1 MELDTRA
8 IEAILPH
15 RAPFLMIDHVELVD
29 GDRIVARKT
38 VAADEPFFQG
48 HFPGHPIMPGVL
60 IVEAMAQA
68 GAVLAARQTSFDPAR
83 QVMYFMAIDKAKFRK
98 PVLPGDILKLEVVPL
113 RKGTAMW
120 KMRGEAK
127 VGNTLVAEA
136 QFLVGIR
143 PRNDATGTPAVAPG
157 AE

>member
-1 MELDTRA
+1 MELDKRA

-29 GDRIVARKT
+29 GDRIVASKT
-38 VAADEPFFQG
+38 VAADEPLLQG

-60 IVEAMAQA
+60 IIEAMAQA
-68 GAVLAARQTSFDPAR
+68 GAVLAARQSSFDPAR
-83 QVMYFMAIDKAKFRK
+83 QIMVFMAIDKAKFRK
-98 PVLPGDILKLEVVPL
+98 PVLPGDVLRLEVVPL

-127 VGNTLVAEA
+127 VGDSLVAEA
-136 QFLVGIR
+136 EFLAGIR
-143 PRNDATGTPAVAPG
+143 PRSDAASAPG

>member
-1 MELDTRA
+1 MELDKRA

-60 IVEAMAQA
+60 IIEAMAQA
-68 GAVLAARQTSFDPAR
+68 GAVLAARQSSFDPAR
-83 QVMYFMAIDKAKFRK
+83 QIMVFMAIDKAKFRK
-98 PVLPGDILKLEVVPL
+98 PVLPGDVLRLEVVPL

-127 VGNTLVAEA
+127 VGDSLVAEA
-136 QFLVGIR
+136 EFLAGIR
-143 PRNDATGTPAVAPG
+143 PRSDAASAPG

>member
-1 MELDTRA
+1 MELDRRA
-8 IEAILPH
+8 IDAILPH
-15 RAPFLMIDHVELVD
+15 RAPFLMIDHVESLD

-60 IVEAMAQA
+60 IIEALAQA
-68 GAVLAARQTSFDPAR
+68 GAVLAARHRSFDSAR
-83 QVMYFMAIDKAKFRK
+83 QIMVFMAIDKAKFRK
-98 PVLPGDILKLEVVPL
+98 PVLPGDILKLDVVPL
-113 RKGTAMW
+113 RMGTAVW

-127 VGNTLVAEA
+127 VGDSLVAEA
-136 QFLVGIR
+136 EFLAGIR
-143 PRNDATGTPAVAPG
+143 PRSDVACTPG

>member
-1 MELDTRA
+1 MELDKRA

-29 GDRIVARKT
+29 GDRIVASKT
-38 VAADEPFFQG
+38 VAADEPLLQG

-60 IVEAMAQA
+60 IIEAMAQA
-68 GAVLAARQTSFDPAR
+68 GAVLAARQSSFDPAR
-83 QVMYFMAIDKAKFRK
+83 QIMVFMAIDKAKFRK
-98 PVLPGDILKLEVVPL
+98 PVLPGDVLRLEVVPL

-127 VGNTLVAEA
+127 VGDSLVAEA
-136 QFLVGIR
+136 EFLAGIR
-143 PRNDATGTPAVAPG
+143 PRNNVAP
-157 AE
+157 

>member
-15 RAPFLMIDHVELVD
+15 RAPFLMIDHVELVEP
-29 GDRIVARKT
+29 DRIVARKT

-60 IVEAMAQA
+60 IIEALAQA
-68 GAVLAARQTSFDPAR
+68 GAVLGAQHSSFDSARQIM
-83 QVMYFMAIDKAKFRK
+83 VFMAIDKAKFRK

-113 RKGTAMW
+113 RMGNKIW
-120 KMRGEAK
+120 RMRGEAK
-127 VGNTLVAEA
+127 VGGVVVAEA
-136 QFLVGIR
+136 EFFAGIQ
-143 PRNDATGTPAVAPG
+143 PRSDVAP
-157 AE
+157 

>member
-1 MELDTRA
+1 
-8 IEAILPH
+8 
-15 RAPFLMIDHVELVD
+15 
-29 GDRIVARKT
+29 
-38 VAADEPFFQG
+38 
-48 HFPGHPIMPGVL
+48 
-60 IVEAMAQA
+60 
-68 GAVLAARQTSFDPAR
+68 
-83 QVMYFMAIDKAKFRK
+83 
-98 PVLPGDILKLEVVPL
+98 VLPGDILNLEVVPL

>member
-8 IEAILPH
+8 IQAVLPH
-15 RAPFLMIDHVELVD
+15 RAPFLMIDHVEVLD

-38 VAADEPFFQG
+38 VAADEPFLQG

-60 IVEAMAQA
+60 IVEALAQA
-68 GAVLAARQTSFDPAR
+68 GAVLATRQRSFDPAR
-83 QVMYFMAIDKAKFRK
+83 QIVVLMAIDRAKFRK
-98 PVLPGDILKLEVVPL
+98 PVLPGDVLKLEVVPL
-113 RKGTAMW
+113 RKGATVW

-127 VGNTLVAEA
+127 VGDCLVAEA
-136 QFLVGIR
+136 EFLAGIR
-143 PRNDATGTPAVAPG
+143 PRNDVTEPS

>member
-113 RKGTAMW
+113 RRGTAVW

-127 VGNTLVAEA
+127 VGEVVVAEA
-136 QFLVGIR
+136 EFLAGIR
-143 PRNDATGTPAVAPG
+143 PRSDVAP
-157 AE
+157 

>member
-15 RAPFLMIDHVELVD
+15 RAPFLMIDHVDLVD
-29 GDRIVARKT
+29 GERIVARKT
-38 VAADEPFFQG
+38 VAADEIFLQG

-98 PVLPGDILKLEVVPL
+98 PVLPGDTLKLEVVPL
-113 RKGTAMW
+113 RRGTTAW

-127 VGNTLVAEA
+127 VGDILVAEA
-136 QFLVGIR
+136 EFLVGIR
-143 PRNDATGTPAVAPG
+143 PRNDAASAPG
-157 AE
+157 AK

>member
-113 RKGTAMW
+113 RWGTAVW
-120 KMRGEAK
+120 KMRAHAR
-127 VGNTLVAEA
+127 VGDALVAEA
-136 QFLVGIR
+136 EFLVGIR
-143 PRNDATGTPAVAPG
+143 PRTDAASAPAAK
-157 AE
+157 